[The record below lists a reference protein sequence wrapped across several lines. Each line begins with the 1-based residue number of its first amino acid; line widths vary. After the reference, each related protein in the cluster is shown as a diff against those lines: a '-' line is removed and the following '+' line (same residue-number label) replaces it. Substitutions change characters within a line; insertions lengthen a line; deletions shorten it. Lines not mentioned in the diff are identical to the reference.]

1 MRYPGLD
8 CEGTE
13 TLILRIMGIRPWVI
27 AVESHGVY
35 GAPTRVVKV
44 LLEKLDYAVEEW
56 GIAEPRVSE
65 ECEANDIRIL
75 VCKRN

>member
-1 MRYPGLD
+1 M
-8 CEGTE
+8 
-13 TLILRIMGIRPWVI
+13 
-27 AVESHGVY
+27 ASN

-56 GIAEPRVSE
+56 GIAEPGVSE

>member
-1 MRYPGLD
+1 M
-8 CEGTE
+8 
-13 TLILRIMGIRPWVI
+13 
-27 AVESHGVY
+27 ASN
-35 GAPTRVVKV
+35 GAPTRVVKE

-75 VCKRN
+75 VGKRN

>member
-1 MRYPGLD
+1 M
-8 CEGTE
+8 
-13 TLILRIMGIRPWVI
+13 
-27 AVESHGVY
+27 ASN